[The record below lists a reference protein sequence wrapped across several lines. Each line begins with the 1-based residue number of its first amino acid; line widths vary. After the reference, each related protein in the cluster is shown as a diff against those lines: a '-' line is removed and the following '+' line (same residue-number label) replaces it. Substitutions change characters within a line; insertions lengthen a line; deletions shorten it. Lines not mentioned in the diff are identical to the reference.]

1 MLLTILLVL
10 NALIGAA
17 MLEFAWSASSRH
29 REVNEE
35 RDKNFPAWRRLD
47 AHKWSKWA
55 MYPLAVTVLP
65 IRGIL
70 FIVSLGFI

>member
-47 AHKWSKWA
+47 AHKWNKWA